1 MVSCDKDV
9 QVSYWALFYSNE
21 AVWQDVGHTLQL
33 VNLGQWAAIL
43 HSRYAGTEEWDKG
56 YFRGFGGANH
66 RPMNSNQLVLYSR
79 CAYQGLWCIQLH
91 EKIQKLVENFQY
103 LGRGTCWGL
112 LTNPR

>member
-43 HSRYAGTEEWDKG
+43 HSRYTDTEECDKG
-56 YFRGFGGANH
+56 YFRGFGGTN
-66 RPMNSNQLVLYSR
+66 RMPINSNQLAVYCR
-79 CAYQGLWCIQLH
+79 C
-91 EKIQKLVENFQY
+91 EY
-103 LGRGTCWGL
+103 LGL
-112 LTNPR
+112 